1 MRPQGRAGGNTRK
14 GEFVKRALL
23 ATLIA
28 SAALPATAGAAT
40 FEFSNATRL
49 AVPETGTAGKAAP
62 YPSTIEVGGVPGS
75 VTKLT
80 ATLQGVTHLQ
90 AGADIDALIVA
101 PNGQNVMVMSDA
113 CPGVISNLDL
123 TFDDAATA
131 VLGDVNPPPC
141 TSGTF
146 RPTNISTGNDDV
158 LPAPAPAGPFGLTL
172 APLTTGNVNGTW
184 SLYAQDDAASGIGS
198 IERGWKLNI
207 ETSTPALPPGEAKA
221 SEVCAGQ
228 KVTIVGT
235 TNADS
240 LRGTPA
246 ADVISSL
253 GGNDKVR
260 GLAGDDI
267 VCGGA
272 GKDTI
277 KGGPGK
283 DKLLGQAGKD
293 ALTGGAGKDKLK
305 GGPGRDTQI
314 Q

>member
-1 MRPQGRAGGNTRK
+1 
-14 GEFVKRALL
+14 
-23 ATLIA
+23 LIA

-40 FEFSNATRL
+40 FAFSNPTAI
-49 AVPETGTAGKAAP
+49 AIPGAFPPNTAGPGSP
-62 YPSTIEVGGVPGS
+62 YPSAIGVSGVPGS

-80 ATLQGVTHLQ
+80 VTLQGVTSLQ
-90 AGADIDALIVA
+90 SGADIDALVVA

-113 CPGVISNLDL
+113 CPGVFSNLDL

-141 TSGTF
+141 TSGTY
-146 RPTNISTGNDDV
+146 RPTNISTGNDDN
-158 LPAPAPAGPFGLTL
+158 LPPPAPAGPFGLTI
-172 APLTTGNVNGTW
+172 APLTVGTVNGVW
-184 SLYAQDDAASGIGS
+184 SLYTQDDAASGIES
-198 IERGWKLNI
+198 IDRGWKLNI
-207 ETSTPALPPGEAKA
+207 ETSTPAIPPGQAAAAET
-221 SEVCAGQ
+221 CAGQ
-228 KVTIVGT
+228 RVTVVGT
-235 TNADS
+235 NGADS
-240 LRGTPA
+240 LSGTPA

-260 GLAGDDI
+260 GLAGADV

-272 GKDTI
+272 GKDTL

-293 ALTGGAGKDKLK
+293 TLIGGAGKDKLK
-305 GGPGRDTQI
+305 GGPGKDTQI